1 MKKTMSI
8 TLALVFLLAW
18 AAYAAPPRIAVAYF
32 SATGNT
38 KQVAQF
44 IAKSYVGAEEVD
56 LYEIRAAVPYTEADL
71 DHSPDCRSMKEKNDP
86 ASRPKLGGAPFDFG
100 KYEVVY
106 VGFPIWYGLA
116 PKIIYTFVESCDLTG
131 KTVIPFCTSG
141 GGGIDAAEKELSALV
156 KGSNWLSGKRF
167 AANTSQD
174 EVNEWIWGSKEKIP
188 PKKIVTGTPQGLRE
202 LAQEWDKR
210 SKEIYKDLP
219 PDPITDWDK
228 TFDRDDRVNHSK
240 ISFINRYGI
249 ILSADLYEPKNA
261 SGRLPAL
268 AVSGPFG
275 AVKEQ
280 VSGRY
285 AQEMAAR
292 GFVAIAF
299 DPSYTGESGG
309 YPRNVASPDIN
320 TEDFQAAV
328 DWLSAQDNVD
338 PERIGIIGI
347 CGWGGMAL
355 NAAALDTRIKATVT
369 STMYDMSR
377 QFANGYNDA
386 DDNEEA
392 RHRQREALNKLRTED
407 FKKGSYGVVQPLPD
421 PGDLDENTPQ
431 FVRDYVEYYKTP
443 LGYHERSVGS
453 NQGWNEIG
461 AMSFLNQPLLRYSN
475 EIRSAVLMIHGEKAH
490 SLFFSRDAFRNMING
505 NKYTGNKRLLIIPG
519 AVHTDLYYK
528 MDVIPF
534 DKMEEFF
541 RKHLK

>member
-1 MKKTMSI
+1 RARDYKEMYMKNTVTV
-8 TLALVFLLAW
+8 TLALVFLLALG
-18 AAYAAPPRIAVAYF
+18 AYAAPAKALVAYF

-38 KQVAQF
+38 RQAAEA
-44 IAKSYVGAEEVD
+44 IAKAAGAD
-56 LYEIRAAVPYTEADL
+56 IYEIVPETPYTEADL
-71 DHSPDCRSMKEKNDP
+71 DHSAECRSMKEKNDP

-116 PKIIYTFVESCDLTG
+116 PRIICTFVESCGLAG

-141 GGGIDAAEKELSALV
+141 GGGIEAAEKELAALG
-156 KGSNWLSGKRF
+156 KEGNWLPGKRF
-167 AANTSQD
+167 AANADRS
-174 EVNEWIWGSKEKIP
+174 EAEEWAKDMAEK
-188 PKKIVTGTPQGLRE
+188 TRHE
-202 LAQEWDKR
+202 DLA
-210 SKEIYKDLP
+210 
-219 PDPITDWDK
+219 PDPIYDWDK
-228 TFDRDDRVNHSK
+228 TFDRDPRVNHSK
-240 ISFINRYGI
+240 TSFINRYGI
-249 ILSADLYEPKNA
+249 ILVADLYEPKNA

-268 AVSGPFG
+268 AVCGPFG

-328 DWLSAQDNVD
+328 DWLSVQDNVD

-355 NAAALDTRIKATVT
+355 NAAALDTRVKATVT

-377 QFANGYNDA
+377 QIANGYNDA
-386 DDNEEA
+386 DDSEEA
-392 RHRQREALNKLRTED
+392 RHRQREALNKQRTED
-407 FKKGSYGVVQPLPD
+407 FKKGSYGSAGPLPE
-421 PGDLDENTPQ
+421 PEDLDENTPQ
-431 FVRDYVEYYKTP
+431 FVRDYAEYYKTP
-443 LGYHERSVGS
+443 LGYHERSVAS
-453 NQGWNEIG
+453 NQGWNDIG
-461 AMSFLNQPLLRYSN
+461 TMSFLNQPLLRYSN

-490 SLFFSRDAFRNMING
+490 SLYFSRDAFHNMING
-505 NKYTGNKRLLIIPG
+505 SKYTGNKRLLIIPG

-541 RKHLK
+541 RRYLK